1 MAEGKGKVLQT
12 IIDISGEISPTLG
25 KSLEG
30 VTKKLEGVNL
40 KALAVGAAI
49 GGIAAGTAVMVGKSV
64 KYLVNLGSEFDNAF
78 DSIRIG
84 TGATGEALES
94 LQEDFNEVYKSVP
107 TSMEDASKAIADY
120 NTRLGLSGEELQGL
134 SVQAIQVADML
145 GDDLNSVIEESS
157 RAFQQWGIDSE
168 DMGVSMDYIFKVSQ
182 STGIGFSDLM
192 SNMQS
197 FGPQLQA
204 MGYSFDEAAALMGQ
218 MEKAGVNTEEV
229 LGAMKKSV
237 GALAKDGISATQVMS
252 NYAEKIKSAGSEA
265 EATAIANEIFG
276 ARAGSTMAAAIRNGT
291 LSVDELTKSLMD
303 NQETINGAAEDT
315 YDFAEVFQLMKQ
327 KAEVYLQPLANTLF
341 DLFSQVAPLI
351 GEMFDDIGPVIEQ
364 VTEQAMPFLTEF
376 VGGLLEFLPEIMP
389 MISELAGAILPML
402 SEFVG
407 ALLPPLLD
415 LIRQLLPP
423 LIEVAKAILPALSGV
438 LLSLLPMLMQILDAI
453 LPVIMTLLTQ
463 LMPII
468 QPILDVAL
476 MLLNDVIMPLLD
488 PLMQLV
494 NALLPVI
501 APMLKVMTSQLKPL
515 LDLLGIA
522 AEVLGVVVGWVAKV
536 VGWVADGLTWVVDL
550 VFGGGD
556 DVKDAAKVE
565 GYATGG
571 LTNGLSIAGED
582 PRYPNEWVLSLNP
595 AYRAQNLSYW
605 AQAGR
610 MLGADASDYT
620 LGSSGG
626 GTSVNLGGISFAPN
640 ITISGHADKESIMEA
655 IEEEYPEFIDMLEE
669 WFTKRGVAVYG

>member
-1 MAEGKGKVLQT
+1 MANGKVLQT

-25 KSLEG
+25 KSLG
-30 VTKKLEGVNL
+30 AVTKKLEGVNV
-40 KALAVGAAI
+40 KALAAGAAI
-49 GGIAAGTAVMVGKSV
+49 GGIAAGTAVMVGKTV
-64 KYLVNLGSEFDNAF
+64 KYLTNLGSEFDNAF

-107 TSMEDASKAIADY
+107 TTMEDASKAIADY

-134 SVQAIQVADML
+134 SVQAIQVSDML
-145 GDDLNSVIEESS
+145 GEDLNSVIEESS

-182 STGIGFSDLM
+182 NTGIGFSDLL

-229 LGAMKKSV
+229 LAAMKKSV
-237 GALAKDGISATQVMS
+237 GALAKDGISATKVMS
-252 NYAEKIKSAGSEA
+252 SYAEKIKNAGSET
-265 EATAIANEIFG
+265 EAAAIANEIFG
-276 ARAGSTMAAAIRNGT
+276 ARAGSTMAAAIRDGT
-291 LSVDELTKSLMD
+291 MSVDDLTKSLME

-315 YDFAEVFQLMKQ
+315 YDFAEVFQMMKQ

-341 DLFSQVAPLI
+341 NLFSQIAPII
-351 GEMFDDIGPVIEQ
+351 GDMFDDIGPIIEQ

-407 ALLPPLLD
+407 NLLPPLLD

-438 LLSLLPMLMQILDAI
+438 LLAILPMLMQILDAI
-453 LPVIMTLLTQ
+453 LPVIMTLLEQ

-476 MLLNDVIMPLLD
+476 MLLNDFIMPLLG

-494 NALLPVI
+494 DALLPVI
-501 APMLKVMTSQLKPL
+501 APILKVIVAQLKPFLAL
-515 LDLLGIA
+515 LEPLAELLGVI
-522 AEVLGVVVGWVAKV
+522 VGWIAKV
-536 VGWVADGLTWVVDL
+536 VGWVADGLNWVVKL
-550 VFGGGD
+550 IFGDEAGEIA
-556 DVKDAAKVE
+556 DAAKVE

-640 ITISGHADKESIMEA
+640 ITITGNADKDDIMAAIDEA
-655 IEEEYPEFIDMLEE
+655 YPEFIDFLETWLTE
-669 WFTKRGVAVYG
+669 RGVTAYG